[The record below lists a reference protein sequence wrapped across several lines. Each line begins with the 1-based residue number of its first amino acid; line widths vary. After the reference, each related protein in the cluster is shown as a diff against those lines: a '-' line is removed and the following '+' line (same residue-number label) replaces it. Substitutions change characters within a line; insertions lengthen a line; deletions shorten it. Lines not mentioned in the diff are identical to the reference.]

1 VRPDLCLIAS
11 FLIGFLAGEFDGVMM
26 GLALGFVQDLFSG
39 GDSGLNFMTKGLI
52 GLLAGLAGRHLA
64 NTTNLAV
71 LALLLSASLLSGLV
85 FVLWSWSGEG
95 LSDALAFVQSV
106 LLPQAAYDAALG
118 AAIYWIMAGR
128 RGGHRDF
135 QEGRILLG
143 G

>member
-39 GDSGLNFMTKGLI
+39 GDSGLNFMTKGLV

-95 LSDALAFVQSV
+95 LADGLLFVQSV
-106 LLPQAAYDAALG
+106 LLPQAVYDAALG
-118 AAIYWIMAGR
+118 AGIYWIMAGR
-128 RGGHRDF
+128 RGEHRAF
-135 QEGRILLG
+135 QDGRASL
-143 G
+143 